1 MVMNPVE
8 DPTALLETSWTA
20 SDGRRSLRV
29 SGELDI
35 VTAPV
40 LAAALDGEIRSGS
53 RLRLD
58 VDDLV
63 FVDAFGLRVLAGV
76 RRTAGRT
83 GRVVLGHPT
92 PIVQRV
98 IALTGLDGFDG
109 FEQCLE
115 ASPA

>member
-1 MVMNPVE
+1 MVVNPVE
-8 DPTALLETSWTA
+8 DPASLLETSWTA
-20 SDGRRSLRV
+20 SDGRRSLRL

-35 VTAPV
+35 ATAPV
-40 LAAALDGEIRSGS
+40 LAAALDGEIRRGS

-63 FVDAFGLRVLAGV
+63 FVDAAGLRVLVSV

-83 GRVVLGHPT
+83 GRIVLGHPT
-92 PIVQRV
+92 PNVQRV
-98 IALTGLDGFDG
+98 IALTGLDGFGG